1 MSYGSLSTEQTSVC
15 PKMLILDF
23 CYARNMLQYESDNF
37 VIQVS
42 RAIEAKS
49 LGNFNARSQIW

>member
-1 MSYGSLSTEQTSVC
+1 MSYGSLSTKQTSVC

-37 VIQVS
+37 VIQ
-42 RAIEAKS
+42 
-49 LGNFNARSQIW
+49 ARELLKQSH

>member
-1 MSYGSLSTEQTSVC
+1 MSYGSLSTKQTSVC

-37 VIQVS
+37 VI
-42 RAIEAKS
+42 
-49 LGNFNARSQIW
+49 